1 MRGSV
6 RMTSGLQGDG
16 KPSAAIGPW
25 AINQVHQR
33 ECLAALRDVP
43 SESFDVTITSP
54 PYWGQRGDSGLGSEK
69 DPREYV
75 KNLVTVLHEVMRCL
89 KPAGTLWLNI
99 GDAYNTPINW
109 RSIDSNYS
117 TLGKDRAGHAPD
129 NAIYQKDRGRRRPF
143 LDRNVNWLSY
153 GNLLGIPYR
162 VVLALMDRGWY
173 FRGEIIWEKSR
184 PVPEGR
190 CRRPH
195 RRHEPIYVIAKSERH
210 RFRRT
215 PPVGSIWKLVQQP
228 NLTGHTSAFPVDL
241 PLQCIKAADVAGR
254 GVIFDPFMGSGTTA
268 VAAKILG
275 HDWLGFE
282 FSEKHCVAANARLC
296 DTAEQPSLL
305 GTDAL
310 SSGSRIVVSQQ
321 G

>member
-1 MRGSV
+1 
-6 RMTSGLQGDG
+6 MTNESRRDL
-16 KPSAAIGPW
+16 KPSAAIGRW
-25 AINQVHQR
+25 TRNEVHQC
-33 ECLAALRDVP
+33 ECLSALQDVP
-43 SESFDVTITSP
+43 SESLDITVTSP
-54 PYWGQRGDSGLGSEK
+54 PYWGQRGDCGLGSEK

-75 KNLVTVLHEVMRCL
+75 NNLVTILHEVMRCL
-89 KPAGTLWLNI
+89 KPGGTLWLNI

-117 TLGKDRAGHAPD
+117 TLGKYGTGHAPD

-143 LDRNVNWLSY
+143 VDRSVRWLTY

-173 FRGEIIWEKSR
+173 FRGEIIWQKSR

-195 RRHEPIYVIAKSERH
+195 RRHEPIYVVAKSERH
-210 RFRRT
+210 RFRQT
-215 PPVGSIWKLVQQP
+215 PPVGTIWKLVQQP

-241 PLQCIKAADVAGR
+241 PVQCIQAADVAGR
-254 GVIFDPFMGSGTTA
+254 GVVFDPFMGSGTTA
-268 VAAKILG
+268 VAAKMLG

-282 FSEKHCVAANARLC
+282 LNEKHCATANARLR

-305 GTDAL
+305 GSDTPA
-310 SSGSRIVVSQQ
+310 SASGIVVSQP